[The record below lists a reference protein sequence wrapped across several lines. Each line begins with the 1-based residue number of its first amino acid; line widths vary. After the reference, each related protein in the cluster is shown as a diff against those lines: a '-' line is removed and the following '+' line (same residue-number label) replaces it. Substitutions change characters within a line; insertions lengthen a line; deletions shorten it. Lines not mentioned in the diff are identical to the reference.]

1 MDFVLILHNL
11 LRWLVIVLVVYALV
25 RMFMGIFQKRDF
37 TEQDRKSL
45 SWFAISMDVQ
55 LLIGLVLFIGNNWW
69 RTFQNMANAM
79 SQSNVRFF
87 AIEHWFLMLI
97 ALILAHLAVVF
108 TRRAQNDASKFKR
121 GAIFTAVAALAI
133 FFAIPWPWMGSHG
146 RPLIPLVEAMVAWF
160 V

>member
-1 MDFVLILHNL
+1 MGFVLILHNL
-11 LRWLVIVLVVYALV
+11 TRWAVIGLVVYALV

-69 RTFQNMANAM
+69 TAFQNMSTAM
-79 SQSNVRFF
+79 GSPVMRFF
-87 AIEHWFLMLI
+87 AVEHWTLMLI

-108 TRRAQNDASKFKR
+108 VRKAQDSASKFKR
-121 GAIFTAVAALAI
+121 GAIFTTLAAIAI
-133 FFAIPWPWMGSHG
+133 YLAIPWPWSGAHA
-146 RPLIPLVEAMVAWF
+146 RPLFPLVESIMQWF
-160 V
+160 A